1 MSCKIASAPASIL
14 SVYVNPFEPPKQPK
28 PSGGSVTGSPCS
40 RRMRYAKNRKNNLSS
55 DTEEA
60 WADALDREEMEME
73 DGDIFRQ
80 LQQETSGDPPSY
92 EDWER
97 GNRRPKVSLLRQ
109 ISIRGHP

>member
-1 MSCKIASAPASIL
+1 MASCKIISAPASIL

-60 WADALDREEMEME
+60 WADALEREDEE

-80 LQQETSGDPPSY
+80 LQQETGGGGDPPTY

-97 GNRRPKVSLLRQ
+97 GNRRPKV
-109 ISIRGHP
+109 GWPT